1 MITAAK
7 EKAAAQMPTIVSL
20 SLGLWL
26 KKGRMGRLM
35 IWLMKT

>member
-20 SLGLWL
+20 SLGLWI
-26 KKGRMGRLM
+26 KKGKVGRLM
-35 IWLMKT
+35 MRLAKT